1 MRRSFISSFV
11 AVSCIILSVR
21 ATNAQDYVERSDT
34 CVSLIKRLNP
44 RTHIRDGL
52 TANKCLLTT
61 PPTTFTGTPA
71 QTWLA
76 SGAAC
81 QGAMPEIPACGLA
94 SSLPDALSDQS
105 PSTTLGAVRRIALAG
120 GRCLHV
126 IPVMLTDKPDGFT
139 CNAVKARPACI
150 VNVRNEGA
158 KTIVTLAG
166 GRESNA
172 LKAEVTIAAEPV
184 RHMPLMAKSRAGPLM
199 ALIPADMTVGGQE
212 RDAQGFLRH
221 YIDHTLT
228 TCVGSAT
235 HCREQAT
242 FQADRAVGEL
252 MRRVWNP
259 RPLLSRE
266 DRTTD
271 YQDLIS
277 RVLSGDLGRF
287 DREKKLFAKLIMQ
300 NEVSGSSPYQMLDA
314 VIRNSGVSWGAHQID
329 IGANEAGEVNLFWDT
344 LRRWR
349 KAPGTGD
356 YPKLREADQVRACL
370 SQPIRN
376 FFVDHLALLYGS
388 LPDMNKGFRSQM
400 GKASYEA
407 RFKTYLD
414 EEVSRGVALGGLFK
428 KSPFAWMYYVDQR
441 NQRGATRANALKVI
455 GEDMSASEL
464 ASCAG
469 VVAGEERLV
478 SAIKAMTETGDH
490 YDIDRRVTNLKT
502 FLQQELGANLG
513 RVCG

>member
-1 MRRSFISSFV
+1 
-11 AVSCIILSVR
+11 
-21 ATNAQDYVERSDT
+21 
-34 CVSLIKRLNP
+34 
-44 RTHIRDGL
+44 L
-52 TANKCLLTT
+52 TANKCQLTT
-61 PPTTFTGTPA
+61 PPTAFSGAPA

-81 QGAMPEIPACGLA
+81 GSDLPEVPACGLEA
-94 SSLPDALSDQS
+94 SFVDAL
-105 PSTTLGAVRRIALAG
+105 PGAMRRITLGG
-120 GRCLHV
+120 GKCLHV
-126 IPVMLTDKPDGFT
+126 IPVMLTDKPDGFS
-139 CNAVKARPACI
+139 CNAVKARPAC
-150 VNVRNEGA
+150 VVGVRQDGTA
-158 KTIVTLAG
+158 TIVTLAG
-166 GRESNA
+166 GRDANA
-172 LKAEVTIAAEPV
+172 LKAEIKIPTDPV
-184 RHMPLMAKSRAGPLM
+184 RHKPLMAKSRSGPLM
-199 ALIPADMTVGGQE
+199 ALIPADMTVGGNE

-221 YIDHTLT
+221 YVDHTLA
-228 TCVGSAT
+228 TCVGSVA

-242 FQADRAVGEL
+242 YQGDRAVGEL

-266 DRTTD
+266 DRTAD
-271 YQDLIS
+271 YQELIG
-277 RVLSGDLGRF
+277 RVVGGDLGRF

-300 NEVSGSSPYQMLDA
+300 NEVAGSSPYQMLDA
-314 VIRNSGVSWGAHQID
+314 VIRNSGISWGAHQID
-329 IGANEAGEVNLFWDT
+329 IGANASSEVDLFWDT

-356 YPKLREADQVRACL
+356 YPKLRDADKVRACL

-376 FFVDHLALLYGS
+376 FFVDQLALFYGA
-388 LPDMNKGFRSQM
+388 LPELNKGFRSGL

-414 EEVSRGVALGGLFK
+414 EEVARGVALGGLFK
-428 KSPFAWMYYVDQR
+428 KSPFAWMYYIDQR

-455 GEDMSASEL
+455 GEDMSAGEL
-464 ASCAG
+464 ASCEG

-478 SAIKAMTETGDH
+478 AAIKGITETGDH

-502 FLQQELGANLG
+502 FLQQELGASLG